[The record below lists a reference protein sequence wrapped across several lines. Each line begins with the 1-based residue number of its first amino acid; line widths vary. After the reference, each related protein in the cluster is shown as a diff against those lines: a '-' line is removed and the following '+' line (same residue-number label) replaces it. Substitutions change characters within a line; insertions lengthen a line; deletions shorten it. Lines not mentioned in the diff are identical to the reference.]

1 MTLVMFCAVQACWR
15 GHMMRRKAGAVGS
28 RARQR
33 LAAASAA
40 AEAAP
45 HKKIGVR
52 AKEALTV
59 LLASKQCSQVRGE
72 RW

>member
-1 MTLVMFCAVQACWR
+1 MV
-15 GHMMRRKAGAVGS
+15 RRSSGVLGS

-59 LLASKQCSQVRGE
+59 LLASKQCSQVRIEGNAFMM
-72 RW
+72 RPV